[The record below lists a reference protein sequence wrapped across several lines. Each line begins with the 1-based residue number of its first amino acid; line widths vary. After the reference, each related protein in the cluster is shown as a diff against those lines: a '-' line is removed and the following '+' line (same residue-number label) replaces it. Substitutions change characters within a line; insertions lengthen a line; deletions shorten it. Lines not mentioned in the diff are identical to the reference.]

1 MFEFQSCECGKT
13 HRMLACV
20 NVARF
25 TVKGDRGD
33 ESIAGTTY
41 CSSPLCFLPKSS
53 CLGWGQQGMPKSK
66 KNMLDSRWNAESKLY
81 RRHICSRMLAGT
93 RVQWCAG
100 KYLTNESPGNKNFC
114 FVMGANFHSINTPTV
129 VNFKPPTWPY
139 SMQIWE
145 ETWSWFRDTRA
156 WPFAPPSPHAPLKWA
171 LCRVIGKWPASVSEG
186 KWQINPLDIFA
197 HTGSFTSNIFL
208 YLSSALLLLQ
218 VVEKFSLVP
227 NVKC

>member
-25 TVKGDRGD
+25 TVKGDQGD

-41 CSSPLCFLPKSS
+41 CSSTLCFLPKSS
-53 CLGWGQQGMPKSK
+53 CLGWGQKGMPKSK

-114 FVMGANFHSINTPTV
+114 FVMGANFHSIKYAYRGQFQATNLT
-129 VNFKPPTWPY
+129 
-139 SMQIWE
+139 SL
-145 ETWSWFRDTRA
+145 
-156 WPFAPPSPHAPLKWA
+156 HADLGRNVK
-171 LCRVIGKWPASVSEG
+171 
-186 KWQINPLDIFA
+186 
-197 HTGSFTSNIFL
+197 
-208 YLSSALLLLQ
+208 
-218 VVEKFSLVP
+218 LVP
-227 NVKC
+227 GHQSVTLRSSIPSCST